1 MKHIIVLFVP
11 VLLISCDPEH
21 CRDCGAF
28 SFDITEW
35 NIMDDTVATSYKF
48 IDENNREYPLEL
60 EELKLSEP
68 YRECQLSG
76 SVESVSCTLTKKI
89 KYVSNALNFD
99 LILFYKQIEVP
110 GNNPAVNNCFYL
122 IELIDKDKEDHVLT
136 LPLDLFRGIDT
147 VNVLKPLDKY
157 ELAGQEYTDVL
168 IMKIDSMIVYDT
180 FETFNVTYIDDTQ
193 ILEVI
198 FQIPN
203 GIVGLT
209 LKSGERLILK
219 ED

>member
-1 MKHIIVLFVP
+1 
-11 VLLISCDPEH
+11 
-21 CRDCGAF
+21 
-28 SFDITEW
+28 
-35 NIMDDTVATSYKF
+35 MDDTVATSYKF